1 MKGGIVGTYVRETGR
16 DILDTERPIM
26 LVPRTAL
33 AQLLQQR
40 VRWLEFPDRS
50 QCLWVRVVYALPRV
64 FFSVA
69 LAAHLKQKII
79 GPSAFNS
86 SYVAI

>member
-40 VRWLEFPDRS
+40 ERWLEFPIGLNVSGFAWFTHHRAYFS
-50 QCLWVRVVYALPRV
+50 AWQSPR
-64 FFSVA
+64 
-69 LAAHLKQKII
+69 I
-79 GPSAFNS
+79 
-86 SYVAI
+86 